1 MVRRVSKNDRLLV
14 VAGKEEEVGHHQHM
28 LMTVAPT
35 TSRMKKKI
43 TTREKRRSNFA
54 VACEQAIYPDIIL
67 PTSPGHGFRQYSTKC
82 V

>member
-14 VAGKEEEVGHHQHM
+14 VAGKEEEVGHQQHM

-35 TSRMKKKI
+35 SRMKKI